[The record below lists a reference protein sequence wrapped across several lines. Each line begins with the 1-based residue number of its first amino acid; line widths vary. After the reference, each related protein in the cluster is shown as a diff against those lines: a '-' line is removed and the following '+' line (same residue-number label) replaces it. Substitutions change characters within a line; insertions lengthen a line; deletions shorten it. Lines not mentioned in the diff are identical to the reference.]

1 MADRLVWNVGTTGCS
16 LFLALALGSAQL
28 RWLLSQK
35 PLVFL
40 GRISYSLY
48 LIQFVVILC
57 ALPPLMHWLN
67 RLALREPSV
76 MLAIVMVSGIAMTIG
91 ISAILHR
98 CIEQPCI
105 DLGHRLGKFVR
116 F

>member
-1 MADRLVWNVGTTGCS
+1 
-16 LFLALALGSAQL
+16 
-28 RWLLSQK
+28 
-35 PLVFL
+35 
-40 GRISYSLY
+40 
-48 LIQFVVILC
+48 
-57 ALPPLMHWLN
+57 MHWLN
-67 RLALREPSV
+67 RLGLREPSV